1 MSKEKW
7 WTLEM
12 TSESKSGLHRI
23 AVYRLVGDTKKDRSF
38 RACLEDCI
46 PADNRSFRARLEA
59 CFPAGNG
66 IDDYRWKE
74 IECLGEYK
82 GRGRDPNNIW
92 EHCIKPAIDLED
104 FNPFEKVKIGRY

>member
-12 TSESKSGLHRI
+12 ASESKSGLHRI
-23 AVYRLVGDTKKDRSF
+23 AVYRLIGDTKKDRSF

-46 PADNRSFRARLEA
+46 PINIFFTKDAKE
-59 CFPAGNG
+59 
-66 IDDYRWKE
+66 DDYRWKE

-82 GRGRDPNNIW
+82 GRERDPNNIW

-104 FNPFEKVKIGRY
+104 FNPFEKFKIGKY

>member
-46 PADNRSFRARLEA
+46 PA
-59 CFPAGNG
+59 GNG

-74 IECLGEYK
+74 IECLGQYK

-104 FNPFEKVKIGRY
+104 FNPFEKFKIGKY

>member
-46 PADNRSFRARLEA
+46 PDD
-59 CFPAGNG
+59 NG